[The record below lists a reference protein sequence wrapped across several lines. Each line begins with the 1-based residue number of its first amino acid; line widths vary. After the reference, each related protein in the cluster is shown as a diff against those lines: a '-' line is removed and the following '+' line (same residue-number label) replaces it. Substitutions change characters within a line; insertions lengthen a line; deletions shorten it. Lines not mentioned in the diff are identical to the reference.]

1 MTRSRIVIASIV
13 FFIIGLISSTTIVA
27 PHACPNRTVTVTVT
41 NSTAYTQSKIITITS
56 AVIATVTGKKYFRKN
71 FQFKFWVHIFRQR
84 VGVQSK

>member
-41 NSTAYTQSKIITITS
+41 NSTAYTQSKTITIIS
-56 AVIATVTGKKYFRKN
+56 AVTATV
-71 FQFKFWVHIFRQR
+71 
-84 VGVQSK
+84 